1 MFAVTVKNAPEAQFV
16 KLAVTCAGAVPPGAM
31 SPANCGMVLTTVGLH
46 AVPDVCTTVKLVTW
60 APKAAPGPLL
70 PMLTVHTRSPPI
82 GPVFVPKLPPIYV
95 VPAKSAVIV
104 AAPIRVTTECE
115 MAPPSL
121 HLTQAYCTPLVCGD
135 VVAILLLLPGT
146 PWQE

>member
-70 PMLTVHTRSPPI
+70 PMFTVHTRWPPI

-95 VPAKSAVIV
+95 VPAKSAVMV
-104 AAPIRVTTECE
+104 VELPGVTECE
-115 MAPPSL
+115 IAPPSL
-121 HLTQAYCTPLVCGD
+121 HRTQVSLPCGD
-135 VVAILLLLPGT
+135 CVTMVCMLPG
-146 PWQE
+146 